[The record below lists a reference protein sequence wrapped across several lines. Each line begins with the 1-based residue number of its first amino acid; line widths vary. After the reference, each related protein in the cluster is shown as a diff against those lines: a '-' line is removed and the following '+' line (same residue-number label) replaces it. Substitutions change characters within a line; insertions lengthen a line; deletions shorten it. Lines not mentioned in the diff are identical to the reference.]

1 MELVLEAGAED
12 LGAGDDRFE
21 ITCAPELFH
30 AVQSALEAA
39 GIEPAE
45 AAIVMEPQNTVELD
59 GKKAEQCLR
68 LLEFLEDHDDVQN
81 VYANLEVDDE
91 AVGTQAN

>member
-1 MELVLEAGAED
+1 M
-12 LGAGDDRFE
+12 
-21 ITCAPELFH
+21 FH
-30 AVQSALEAA
+30 AVQRALEAA

-45 AAIVMEPQNTVELD
+45 AAIVMEPQNTIELD

-68 LLEFLEDHDDVQN
+68 LLEFLEEHDDVQN

-91 AVGTQAN
+91 TVGTQAG